1 MPQAPDGFA
10 VPIPLGDILLLQ
22 IILIKIIVCS
32 CSGRFAQRHRQ
43 HVTDSIP
50 DPSAARPH
58 SRPLCVLSAG
68 PKNLHPPNLVDLK
81 ICIQRNPP

>member
-1 MPQAPDGFA
+1 MFMLR
-10 VPIPLGDILLLQ
+10 PIRAATSPA
-22 IILIKIIVCS
+22 
-32 CSGRFAQRHRQ
+32 RF
-43 HVTDSIP
+43 TDSIP

-68 PKNLHPPNLVDLK
+68 PKNVHPPNLVDLQ